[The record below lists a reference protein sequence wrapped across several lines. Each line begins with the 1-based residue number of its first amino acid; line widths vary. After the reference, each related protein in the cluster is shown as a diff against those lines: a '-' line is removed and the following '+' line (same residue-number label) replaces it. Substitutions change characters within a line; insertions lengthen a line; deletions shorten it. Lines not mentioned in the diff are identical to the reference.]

1 MTNLMENIINE
12 YVDNIIAEYGL
23 SKAEAIELLEDTLQ
37 DYDVEQAI
45 LERVATIN
53 QGVIKNGKQN

>member
-53 QGVIKNGKQN
+53 